1 MARFVVVA
9 FAVLASC
16 ASSVGGN
23 VVRTGIPDLEDTL
36 RAAQSGEHVPELVG
50 HLSFLQ
56 VAEDDDLQE
65 LKKQLTAMKTKV
77 EAEQDEEKESKRM
90 LLEESKKANESKRAL
105 DRLQEQ
111 NQRMEKE
118 SERKDLVLAEV
129 QKRLGAGA
137 SPSLMAFASSV
148 SRVEALAT
156 ARKLGAAKKE
166 VEELQEEKM
175 EAQEKLKDQQV
186 ALTKL
191 NKDIQEHTRSVDH
204 MKARNEE
211 LGVMVSDMG
220 KAESR
225 KVKEVNAESDHIR
238 SYFTSLDKELKK
250 AREKKADL
258 DAQLAQ
264 FEVQRKNEEERFNTE
279 VAEVKDV
286 AKQVEDANRDFK
298 NAKMEIRVIESQIQE
313 QQQNVS
319 EKQAALDRANREYD
333 QEKHAAAAGEAE
345 FVKLTHEVDS
355 KQKEVADKQQQL
367 AEIQSKA
374 KAAKLLLDKEQQ
386 KTAEA
391 QQRFQKDMSDLEAKA
406 QKDAA
411 QAEVDFQSA
420 KKSLEA
426 AAQAAEKNF
435 AAQLQNYQKQQEGEI
450 EKAKL
455 DAEES
460 RRKETIRR
468 REAAQEQLLNI
479 SQQLDD
485 AKSESVQQGRLEKS
499 LRHQLSN
506 AKAEEANKLGS
517 YRLTMVDLE
526 KRLELDRQR
535 SNSKVQKA
543 KNDLATLQDEVLS
556 DEQAVKSK
564 KEEFAKM
571 QQEASEMEMKAT
583 EARTETATEVKH
595 IKAKIRAAVAME
607 KKGREM
613 LQHTAHLEA
622 EKLRKQIMSEK
633 GMEEEQVGAL
643 KDQLKVLEQNEEKK
657 AKVRKTAKAEEA
669 SHKEQKGKNVKLKAG
684 AKHEEKIVKANQK
697 EQKDKGDKLKAKTKH
712 EEKVMK
718 EHKGKNDVLKAGAKQ
733 KENIGKEK
741 GKSDKLKAGAKSQAR
756 NGKASKKSFLA
767 KE

>member
-333 QEKHAAAAGEAE
+333 QEKHAAAAGE
-345 FVKLTHEVDS
+345 
-355 KQKEVADKQQQL
+355 EVADKQQQL